1 MKYLLFLN
9 RMFALHN
16 RTKMVITMSWDSLC
30 LLFAFLGSYWIR
42 LGIGTDVL
50 GFKEISLGATVLIF
64 HLSMLI
70 FVGNYRH
77 MVRHLS
83 QEAVLMSLLVSM
95 LASCYLYFA
104 RWPLDAFVPNSMP
117 IIYFVLSS
125 IGILGPRILVMLSVQ
140 SQSFRLREK
149 CLIYGAGETGRA
161 LALSLRQSS
170 DMVPV
175 AFIDDKRSFQGKTI
189 LGLDVYSRASIPQL
203 VERYSISKLLLAV
216 SDSGPERH
224 RELLSEL
231 EPYAIELLSVPDVK
245 DVLYGRK
252 KINELREVSIEELL
266 GRDPVPPKPKLMRPD
281 IRDKNV
287 LVTGAGGSI
296 GSELCRQ
303 IAVERPAMLV
313 LLELSEYNLY
323 QIEAELSAAHPTLKI
338 ETRLGDVKDE
348 RQIRHL
354 LSSHQINTIY
364 HAAAYKHVPIVEH
377 NLLAGVQNN
386 VLGTAILARLAAE
399 SGVEKFLL
407 ISTDKAVRPT
417 NIMGASKR
425 MAELCV
431 QAMQDMSSKT
441 HFAIVRFGNVLGSS
455 GSVVPLFK
463 KQIAAGGP
471 ITVTHPDIIRYFMT
485 IPEAAQLVIQ
495 AGAMG
500 KQGEVFVLDMGEP
513 VKIADMAHKMA
524 HLMGRSIRNEANP
537 DGDIELHFT
546 GLRPGE
552 KLYEELLTGDTSS
565 KTPHPRIMSEAEPRL
580 SLPEV
585 HQLLDKL
592 TIAIH
597 NNDEHT
603 ATQLLLSA
611 PLAYKPAEHATDEKK
626 TVANT
631 PGDADNK
638 AVMSKLAF
646 NR

>member
-1 MKYLLFLN
+1 MKYLLVLN
-9 RMFALHN
+9 RLFSLHN
-16 RTKMVITMSWDSLC
+16 RTKMVITLIWDTLI
-30 LLFAFLGSYWIR
+30 LLLAFLGSYWIR

-50 GFKEISLGATVLIF
+50 GYHEISLGATVLIF
-64 HLSMLI
+64 HLSLLV

-83 QEAVLMSLLVSM
+83 QQAVLMSLSVNL

-125 IGILGPRILVMLSVQ
+125 VGILGPRILVMLSVQ
-140 SQSFRLREK
+140 SQSFRLRKK

-161 LALSLRQSS
+161 LALSLRQGS
-170 DMVPV
+170 DMLPV
-175 AFIDDKRSFQGKTI
+175 AFIDDKRSYQGKTI
-189 LGLDVYSRASIPQL
+189 LGLDVYPRDVIPEL

-216 SDSGPERH
+216 SDSGPDRH

-281 IRDKNV
+281 IRGKRV
-287 LVTGAGGSI
+287 MVTGAGGSI

-303 IAVERPAMLV
+303 IAAEKPSMLL
-313 LLELSEYNLY
+313 LLELSEFNLY
-323 QIEAELSAAHPTLKI
+323 QVEAELSRTFPELAI
-338 ETRLGDVKDE
+338 EALLGDVKDE
-348 RQIRHL
+348 RRVRHL
-354 LSSHQINTIY
+354 LSQHQINTIY

-386 VLGTAILARLAAE
+386 VLGTAIMARLAAE
-399 SGVEKFLL
+399 CGIEKFVLV
-407 ISTDKAVRPT
+407 STDKAVRPT

-425 MAELCV
+425 LAELCV
-431 QAMQDMSSKT
+431 QAMQDMHTST
-441 HFAIVRFGNVLGSS
+441 RFAIVRFGNVLGSS

-471 ITVTHPDIIRYFMT
+471 VTVTHPDVVRYFMT

-524 HLMGRSIRNEANP
+524 HLMGRSIRSEAEP
-537 DGDIELHFT
+537 GGDIEIQFT

-552 KLYEELLTGDTSS
+552 KLYEELLTGDSS
-565 KTPHPRIMSEAEPRL
+565 GKTPHPRIMSEAEQRL
-580 SLPEV
+580 SLTEI

-592 TIAIH
+592 SIAIH

-603 ATQLLLSA
+603 ATELLLNA
-611 PLAYKPAEHATDEKK
+611 PLAYKPAVHSGANQK
-626 TVANT
+626 TMANSIAI
-631 PGDADNK
+631 ADNK
-638 AVMSKLAF
+638 AIVSKLAL
-646 NR
+646 N

>member
-1 MKYLLFLN
+1 MKYLLVLN
-9 RMFALHN
+9 RLFALHN
-16 RTKMVITMSWDSLC
+16 HTKMVITLGWDALI
-30 LLFAFLGSYWIR
+30 LLLSFVGSYWIR

-50 GFKEISLGATVLIF
+50 GFKELSLGATVFVF
-64 HLSMLI
+64 HLSLLV

-83 QEAVLMSLLVSM
+83 QDAMLMSLLVNLM
-95 LASCYLYFA
+95 AICYLYFA

-125 IGILGPRILVMLSVQ
+125 VGILGPRILVMLSVQ
-140 SQSFRLREK
+140 SQSFRLRKK

-161 LALSLRQSS
+161 LALSLRQGS
-170 DMVPV
+170 DMLPV
-175 AFIDDKRSFQGKTI
+175 AFIDDKRSYQGKAI
-189 LGLDVYSRASIPQL
+189 LGLDVYPRDVIPEL

-216 SDSGPERH
+216 SDSGPDRH
-224 RELLSEL
+224 RELLREL

-252 KINELREVSIEELL
+252 KISELREVSIEELL
-266 GRDPVPPKPKLMRPD
+266 GRDPVPPKPRLMRPD
-281 IRDKNV
+281 IRGKRV
-287 LVTGAGGSI
+287 MVTGAGGSI

-303 IAVERPAMLV
+303 IATEKPAMLL

-323 QIEAELSAAHPTLKI
+323 QVEAELSRSFPELAI
-338 ETRLGDVKDE
+338 EALLGDVKDE
-348 RQIRHL
+348 GRIRHI
-354 LSSHQINTIY
+354 LSKHQINTIY

-386 VLGTAILARLAAE
+386 IMGTAIMARLAAE
-399 SGVEKFLL
+399 CGIGKFVLV
-407 ISTDKAVRPT
+407 STDKAVRPT

-431 QAMQDMSSKT
+431 QAMQDMHT
-441 HFAIVRFGNVLGSS
+441 HTRFAIVRFGNVLGSS

-463 KQIAAGGP
+463 QQIAAGGP
-471 ITVTHPDIIRYFMT
+471 ITVTHPQVVRYFMT

-513 VKIADMAHKMA
+513 VNIADMAHKMA
-524 HLMGRSIRNEANP
+524 HLMGRSIRSEAEP
-537 DGDIELHFT
+537 DGDLDIKFT

-552 KLYEELLTGDTSS
+552 KLYEELLTGDNSG
-565 KTPHPRIMSEAEPRL
+565 KTPHPRIMSEAEQRL
-580 SLPEV
+580 SLSEI

-592 TIAIH
+592 SIAIH
-597 NNDEHT
+597 NNDEHST
-603 ATQLLLSA
+603 TELLLNA
-611 PLAYKPAEHATDEKK
+611 PLAYQPAAHSCAQEK
-626 TVANT
+626 TVARTIAN
-631 PGDADNK
+631 ADNK
-638 AVMSKLAF
+638 GVVSKLAF
-646 NR
+646 T